1 MSEYVRERVTYTLSP
16 EAIELLEETAK
27 ALGLSKSAAVD
38 LAIRRLW
45 SSDAAPL
52 AAQLKQRR
60 KGRAK
65 GRRP

>member
-45 SSDAAPL
+45 SADVAPL
-52 AAQLKQRR
+52 AAQLKSRR
-60 KGRAK
+60 KRQPKRGR
-65 GRRP
+65 P

>member
-1 MSEYVRERVTYTLSP
+1 MTEYVRERVTYTLSP

-45 SSDAAPL
+45 SAEAAPL
-52 AAQLKQRR
+52 AAQLKHRR

-65 GRRP
+65 GRRS